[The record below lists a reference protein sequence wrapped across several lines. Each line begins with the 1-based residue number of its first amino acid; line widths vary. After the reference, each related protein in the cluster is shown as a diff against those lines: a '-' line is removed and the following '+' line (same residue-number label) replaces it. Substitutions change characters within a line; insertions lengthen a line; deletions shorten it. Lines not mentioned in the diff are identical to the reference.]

1 MSRRF
6 VYLIYAALWAFAVFL
21 YVVRPFWGEAVGIFF
36 LYGLPVF
43 VLYGCTLLL
52 MDIREPVIDRSMI
65 KPFLLRRRFPLGL
78 FFFGM
83 IVLTFLHIYG

>member
-6 VYLIYAALWAFAVFL
+6 VYLIYAALWVFVVSL
-21 YVVRPFWGEAVGIFF
+21 YVVRPFWGNAVGIFV

-43 VLYGCTLLL
+43 ALYGCTLLL
-52 MDIREPVIDRSMI
+52 MDIRDPVIDRSMI
-65 KPFLLRRRFPLGL
+65 KPFVSRRRFSLGL

-83 IVLTFLHIYG
+83 VVLTFLRIYG